1 MVGINGKRLKETEL
15 SLWAA
20 LIWRIIMLLSLDA
33 YKQQQFDQIAAKIMA
48 EPKQYCEF
56 NSVSDFYNA
65 AWLND
70 FPQGSQIS
78 ATGLDDG
85 AEEFYAV
92 VQFKQQY
99 LKFDIKENHSTLIF
113 RI

>member
-1 MVGINGKRLKETEL
+1 
-15 SLWAA
+15 
-20 LIWRIIMLLSLDA
+20 MLLSLEV
-33 YKQQQFDQIAAKIMA
+33 YKQQQFDLIAAKIMA
-48 EPKQYCEF
+48 KPKQYCEF

-65 AWLND
+65 AWLKK

-92 VQFKQQY
+92 IQFKQQY
-99 LKFDIKENHSTLIF
+99 LKFDIKEHHSILIF
-113 RI
+113 MDMNGNIFKNNF

>member
-1 MVGINGKRLKETEL
+1 
-15 SLWAA
+15 
-20 LIWRIIMLLSLDA
+20 MLLSLEA

-65 AWLND
+65 AWLNG
-70 FPQGSQIS
+70 FPHGSQIS

-85 AEEFYAV
+85 AEEFYAII
-92 VQFKQQY
+92 QFKEQY
-99 LKFDIKENHSTLIF
+99 LKFDIKENDSTIIF
-113 RI
+113 KDMNENVLKSNF

>member
-1 MVGINGKRLKETEL
+1 
-15 SLWAA
+15 
-20 LIWRIIMLLSLDA
+20 MLLSLDV
-33 YKQQQFDQIAAKIMA
+33 YKQQQFDLIAAKIMA

-56 NSVSDFYNA
+56 SSVSDFYDA
-65 AWLND
+65 AWLKD

-99 LKFDIKENHSTLIF
+99 LKFDIKENHSTFIF
-113 RI
+113 KDMNGNVFKRNF

>member
-1 MVGINGKRLKETEL
+1 MILNLVI
-15 SLWAA
+15 
-20 LIWRIIMLLSLDA
+20 

-48 EPKQYCEF
+48 KPKQYCEF

-65 AWLND
+65 AWLNG
-70 FPQGSQIS
+70 FPHGSQIS

-92 VQFKQQY
+92 IQFKRQY
-99 LKFDIKENHSTLIF
+99 LKFDIKENDSTIIF
-113 RI
+113 KDMNENVLKSNF

>member
-1 MVGINGKRLKETEL
+1 
-15 SLWAA
+15 
-20 LIWRIIMLLSLDA
+20 MLLSLDV
-33 YKQQQFDQIAAKIMA
+33 YKQQQFDRIAVKIVA
-48 EPKQYCEF
+48 EPKYYCEF
-56 NSVSDFYNA
+56 SSVSDFYNA
-65 AWLND
+65 AWLKD

-113 RI
+113 QDMNGKVFKRNF

>member
-1 MVGINGKRLKETEL
+1 MILNLVI
-15 SLWAA
+15 
-20 LIWRIIMLLSLDA
+20 
-33 YKQQQFDQIAAKIMA
+33 YKQQQFDVMAQKIIA
-48 EPKQYCEF
+48 EPEKYVDF

-65 AWLND
+65 EWLKD
-70 FPQGSQIS
+70 FPQGTQVS

-99 LKFDIKENHSTLIF
+99 LKFDIKENHSTVIF
-113 RI
+113 QDMNGKVFERNF

>member
-1 MVGINGKRLKETEL
+1 MILNLVI
-15 SLWAA
+15 
-20 LIWRIIMLLSLDA
+20 

-48 EPKQYCEF
+48 EPEKYCEF

-65 AWLND
+65 EWLKD
-70 FPQGSQIS
+70 FPQGTQMS

-99 LKFDIKENHSTLIF
+99 LKFDIKENHSALIF
-113 RI
+113 QDMNGNVFKRNF